1 MKRCL
6 KYVQRGSE
14 RGKNSVVFSLIDYQ
28 RLKKFK
34 KILKKV
40 NAYQE
45 TMRQMS
51 DEELQHQTIKFKKQL
66 AAGKTVDDILPEAY
80 ATVRE
85 VDYRILG
92 MFPFDVQV
100 LGAIVINTG
109 NIAEMKTGEGKTLT
123 ATMPMYLNALT
134 GKGAMLVTSNSYLAS
149 RDAEEM
155 GPVYEFL
162 GLTIAVRSNQSDD
175 EEKKELKVEEKRA
188 IYNADILYTTN
199 DALGF
204 DYLFNNLADRKEN
217 QYMRPFHFALID
229 EIDEILLDNSQMP
242 LIISGAPHVQSNLYA
257 MAKEMVSQFEE
268 TREFQLDKERK
279 SVWLLPRGYREIQR
293 YVQTNELFNDKYFE
307 LIKHVILALQAR
319 MLHKK
324 DKDYVVVDDEV
335 LLVDDR
341 SGRVLVGNKLQLGI
355 HQAIEAK
362 EEVKISPLSKS
373 MASITYQNLFRMF
386 TKLSGMTGTGKVAED
401 EFIETYNMFVVPI
414 PTNRP
419 SIRRDLP
426 DKIYTTFPEK
436 LYAAVEYVQELY
448 KKGQPVLVGT
458 GSVKES
464 EIFSKALLHA
474 GVPHNLLNAKSAV
487 KEAEMIAEAGQL
499 GSVTVATAM
508 VGRGTD
514 IKLGPGV
521 KELGGLAVIGTERMS
536 SLRIDLQLRG
546 RAGRQGDPGFS
557 QFFVSLEDSL
567 MLRNAPDWV
576 QKYVKKHDY
585 DGSVR
590 ELTQRKYRKLF
601 HDAQELSDSQSAM
614 NRTQTLQFDDI
625 LKQQREKV
633 YAMRD
638 WLMQPEVAAEN
649 LILPLFERVFTKM
662 QKNQIFTQKEEFA
675 YYLLDHFSHD
685 MPLIQQMMQEK
696 NTDNIHQQLQKLVED
711 TMKEK
716 KEQLKLQPY
725 YQYYIKLCFLKAID
739 TCWIDQVDRLD
750 QVKRIIQSKSSKV
763 MEPIQEY
770 QREAKQSFLD
780 FLDRFDQLAL
790 SYLMLGMIS
799 QEAKTGEIQIHFP

>member
-1 MKRCL
+1 MDI
-6 KYVQRGSE
+6 
-14 RGKNSVVFSLIDYQ
+14 SLINLA
-28 RLKKFK
+28 RLNKSKR
-34 KILKKV
+34 ILKKV
-40 NAYQE
+40 NQYQE
-45 TMRQMS
+45 VMRQMT

-66 AAGKTVDDILPEAY
+66 NKGATLDQILPEAY

-85 VDYRILG
+85 VAFRSLG
-92 MFPFDVQV
+92 MFPYDVQV
-100 LGAIVINTG
+100 LGAIVMHSG

-134 GKGAMLVTSNSYLAS
+134 GEGAMLVTSNSYLAG

-155 GPVYEFL
+155 GPVYRFL
-162 GLTIAVRSNQSDD
+162 GLSVAVRNNEESNEED
-175 EEKKELKVEEKRA
+175 EEITVEEKRD

-204 DYLFNNLADRKEN
+204 DYLFNNLADRREV
-217 QYMRPFHFALID
+217 QFMRPFNFALID
-229 EIDEILLDNSQMP
+229 EIDEILLDKSQIP
-242 LIISGAPHVQSNLYA
+242 LIISGAPHVQSNLYG
-257 MAKEMVSQFEE
+257 MAKELVSQFEE
-268 TREFQLDKERK
+268 TKEFKLDKERK

-293 YVQTNELFNDKYFE
+293 YMQTKALFTDDYFE
-307 LIKHVILALQAR
+307 LLKHVTLALQAR

-324 DKDYVVVDDEV
+324 DKDYVVIDDKV
-335 LLVDDR
+335 LLLDER
-341 SGRVLVGNKLQLGI
+341 SGRILTGNKLQLGI

-362 EEVKISPLSKS
+362 EEVEISDLTKS

-386 TKLSGMTGTGKVAED
+386 KKLAGMTGTGRVAET
-401 EFIETYNMFVVPI
+401 EFIDTYNMYVVPI
-414 PTNRP
+414 PTNKP
-419 SIRRDLP
+419 SIRKDFP
-426 DKIYTTFPEK
+426 DKIYATFPEK
-436 LYAAVEYVQELY
+436 LIASVDFIQQLY
-448 KKGQPVLVGT
+448 QKKQPVLIGT

-464 EIFSKALLHA
+464 EIYSKALLHA

-487 KEAEMIAEAGQL
+487 KEAKMIAEAGQL
-499 GSVTVATAM
+499 GAVTVATAM

-614 NRTQTLQFDDI
+614 KRTQTLQFDDI

-662 QKNQIFTQKEEFA
+662 QKNQVFTQKEEFA

-790 SYLMLGMIS
+790 SYLMFGMIS

>member
-1 MKRCL
+1 MDI
-6 KYVQRGSE
+6 
-14 RGKNSVVFSLIDYQ
+14 SLINLA
-28 RLKKFK
+28 RLNKSKR
-34 KILKKV
+34 ILKKV
-40 NAYQE
+40 NQYQE
-45 TMRQMS
+45 VMRQMT

-66 AAGKTVDDILPEAY
+66 NKGATLDQILPEAY

-85 VDYRILG
+85 VAFRLLG
-92 MFPFDVQV
+92 MFPYDVQV
-100 LGAIVINTG
+100 LGAIVMHSG

-134 GKGAMLVTSNSYLAS
+134 GEGAMLVTSNSYLAG

-155 GPVYEFL
+155 GPVYRFL
-162 GLTIAVRSNQSDD
+162 GLSVAVRNNEESNEED
-175 EEKKELKVEEKRA
+175 EEITVEEKRD

-204 DYLFNNLADRKEN
+204 DYLFNNLADRREI
-217 QYMRPFHFALID
+217 QFMRPFNFALID
-229 EIDEILLDNSQMP
+229 EIDEILLDKSQIP
-242 LIISGAPHVQSNLYA
+242 LIISGAPHVQSNLYG
-257 MAKEMVSQFEE
+257 MAKELVSQFEE
-268 TREFQLDKERK
+268 TKEFKLDKERK

-293 YVQTNELFNDKYFE
+293 YMQTKALFTDDYFE
-307 LIKHVILALQAR
+307 LLKHVTLALQAR

-324 DKDYVVVDDEV
+324 DKDYVVIDDKV
-335 LLVDDR
+335 LLLDER
-341 SGRVLVGNKLQLGI
+341 SGRILTGNKLQLGI

-362 EEVKISPLSKS
+362 EEVEISDLTKS

-386 TKLSGMTGTGKVAED
+386 KKLAGMTGTGRVAET
-401 EFIETYNMFVVPI
+401 EFIDTYNMYVVPI
-414 PTNRP
+414 PTNKP
-419 SIRRDLP
+419 SIRKDFP
-426 DKIYTTFPEK
+426 DKIYATFPEK
-436 LYAAVEYVQELY
+436 LIASVDFIQQLY
-448 KKGQPVLVGT
+448 QKKQPVLIGT

-464 EIFSKALLHA
+464 EIYSKALLHA

-487 KEAEMIAEAGQL
+487 KEAKMIAEAGQL
-499 GSVTVATAM
+499 GAVTVATAM

-567 MLRNAPDWV
+567 MLKNAPDWV

-662 QKNQIFTQKEEFA
+662 QKNQVFTQKEEFA

-763 MEPIQEY
+763 IEPIQEY

>member
-1 MKRCL
+1 MDI
-6 KYVQRGSE
+6 
-14 RGKNSVVFSLIDYQ
+14 SLINLA
-28 RLKKFK
+28 RLNKSKR
-34 KILKKV
+34 ILKKV
-40 NAYQE
+40 NQYQE
-45 TMRQMS
+45 VMRQMT

-66 AAGKTVDDILPEAY
+66 NKGATLDQILPEAY

-85 VDYRILG
+85 VAFRLLG
-92 MFPFDVQV
+92 MFPYDVQV
-100 LGAIVINTG
+100 LGAIVMHSG

-134 GKGAMLVTSNSYLAS
+134 GEGAMLVTSNSYLAG

-155 GPVYEFL
+155 GPVYRFL
-162 GLTIAVRSNQSDD
+162 GLSVAVRNNEESNEED
-175 EEKKELKVEEKRA
+175 EEITVEEKRD

-204 DYLFNNLADRKEN
+204 DYLFNNLADRREI
-217 QYMRPFHFALID
+217 QFMRPFNFALID
-229 EIDEILLDNSQMP
+229 EIDEILLDKSQIP
-242 LIISGAPHVQSNLYA
+242 LIISGAPHVQSNLYG
-257 MAKEMVSQFEE
+257 MAKELVSQFEE
-268 TREFQLDKERK
+268 TKEFKLDKERK

-293 YVQTNELFNDKYFE
+293 YMQTKALFTDDYFE
-307 LIKHVILALQAR
+307 LLKHVTLALQAR

-324 DKDYVVVDDEV
+324 DKDYVVIDDKV
-335 LLVDDR
+335 LLLDER
-341 SGRVLVGNKLQLGI
+341 SGRILTGNKLQLGI

-362 EEVKISPLSKS
+362 EEVEISDLTKS

-386 TKLSGMTGTGKVAED
+386 KKLAGMTGTGRVAET
-401 EFIETYNMFVVPI
+401 EFIDTYNMYVVPI
-414 PTNRP
+414 PTNKP
-419 SIRRDLP
+419 SIRKDFP
-426 DKIYTTFPEK
+426 DKIYATFPEK
-436 LYAAVEYVQELY
+436 LIASVDFIQQLY
-448 KKGQPVLVGT
+448 QKKQPVLIGT

-464 EIFSKALLHA
+464 EIYSKALLHA

-487 KEAEMIAEAGQL
+487 KEAKMIAEAGQL
-499 GSVTVATAM
+499 GAVTVATAM

-567 MLRNAPDWV
+567 MLKNAPDWV

-662 QKNQIFTQKEEFA
+662 QKNQVFTQKEEFA

-790 SYLMLGMIS
+790 SYLMLGMIG